1 MSAKKKE
8 DTHIA
13 TGRRKTSTARVRIVS
28 GAGSFTVN
36 GREVNEYFPTSQLR
50 KTVAGPLAE
59 VEMSDSIDVIVNVCG
74 GGCAGQAGA
83 VRHGI
88 ARALEKMDPELRKT
102 LKKAGHLRRDPRKK
116 ERKKPGQP
124 GARKRFQFSKR

>member
-13 TGRRKTSTARVRIVS
+13 TGRRKTSTARVRLVA

-36 GREVNEYFPTSQLR
+36 GREVNDYFPTSQLR

-59 VEMSDSIDVIVNVCG
+59 VEMSDSIDLIVNVCG
-74 GGCAGQAGA
+74 GGCSGQAGA

>member
-13 TGRRKTSTARVRIVS
+13 TGRRKTSTARVRIIA

-36 GREVNEYFPTSQLR
+36 GREVNDYFPTSQLR

>member
-13 TGRRKTSTARVRIVS
+13 TGRRKTSTARIRLVA

-36 GREVNEYFPTSQLR
+36 GREVNDYFPTSQLR

-59 VEMSDSIDVIVNVCG
+59 VEMSDSIDLIVNVCG
-74 GGCAGQAGA
+74 GGCSGQAGA

>member
-13 TGRRKTSTARVRIVS
+13 TGRRKTSTARVRLVA

-36 GREVNEYFPTSQLR
+36 GREVNDYFPTSQLR

-59 VEMSDSIDVIVNVCG
+59 VEMSDSIDLIVNVCG
-74 GGCAGQAGA
+74 GGCSGQAGA

-88 ARALEKMDPELRKT
+88 ARALEKMDSELRKT

>member
-8 DTHIA
+8 DTHTA
-13 TGRRKTSTARVRIVS
+13 TGRRKTSTARIRLIA

-59 VEMSDSIDVIVNVCG
+59 VEMSDSIDLIVNVSG
-74 GGCAGQAGA
+74 GGCSGQAGA